1 MTTSGTWRRKI
12 LYRAAGF
19 DQIYFI
25 LAIEQRVLCNVAQR
39 FAAWGARGVHA
50 RFAMFI
56 IMNLADSHSSCTGIP
71 RLHCMYSSR
80 TLTSISNVQMESM
93 GKCVPG
99 SVYRYV
105 LMGLGDKP
113 TVACRSTVPASPWA
127 GAYTRGAIA
136 RGSER
141 ELMAWARAAR
151 SMPPSC
157 MLLHPPP
164 GFGSDALNTDVT
176 KPRQHEP
183 AHVPPG
189 CGQLVQ

>member
-1 MTTSGTWRRKI
+1 MQRCTVIRSVGGTWGTCEIR
-12 LYRAAGF
+12 
-19 DQIYFI
+19 
-25 LAIEQRVLCNVAQR
+25 NVHHQ
-39 FAAWGARGVHA
+39 F
-50 RFAMFI
+50 

-80 TLTSISNVQMESM
+80 TLTSIFNVQMESM

-113 TVACRSTVPASPWA
+113 TVACWPAGRSESPWH
-127 GAYTRGAIA
+127 G
-136 RGSER
+136 
-141 ELMAWARAAR
+141 RAQRA
-151 SMPPSC
+151 PSC